1 MVPALVLLLSYLLG
15 SVVFGV
21 LYSRLRGRDIREAD
35 LPGGS
40 GTYRQYGLWP
50 AIIVT
55 AFDIGKG
62 VLASLVTL
70 HYAPQYTWLAVAGVT
85 LGHCYPVYFRFSG
98 GGGIAP
104 FNGAFMGAAPL
115 TATPTFIVTLLII
128 PIYKATLQK
137 RLKLN
142 AIPFAAV
149 CMLIVGTVFSLL
161 LHRGLA
167 EFLAGGTVM
176 AARAVHMLF
185 LPDHDKRAQNLS
197 TPQDG
202 SGEEK
207 ATT

>member
-1 MVPALVLLLSYLLG
+1 MVALVVLLLSYLLG
-15 SVVFGV
+15 SLVFGV
-21 LYSRLRGRDIREAD
+21 LYSRLRGRDIRDAD

-55 AFDIGKG
+55 ALDIGKG
-62 VLASLVTL
+62 VLAALVTQ

-104 FNGAFMGAAPL
+104 FNGAFMGVAPL
-115 TATPTFIVTLLII
+115 TAIPTFIAALLVI

-142 AIPFAAV
+142 ALPFAAA
-149 CMLIVGTVFSLL
+149 CMLIFGVVFSLL
-161 LHRGLA
+161 LGRGLI
-167 EFLAGGTVM
+167 EFLAGGAVM

-185 LPDHDKRAQNLS
+185 QPEKTQAA
-197 TPQDG
+197 
-202 SGEEK
+202 SGQEK
-207 ATT
+207 PVT

>member
-1 MVPALVLLLSYLLG
+1 MVAIAVLLLSYLLG

-55 AFDIGKG
+55 ALDIGKG
-62 VLASLVTL
+62 ILASVVTHSL
-70 HYAPQYTWLAVAGVT
+70 APQYTWLAVAGVT
-85 LGHCYPVYFRFSG
+85 LGHCYPVFFRFSG

-149 CMLIVGTVFSLL
+149 CMLVVGTGFSLL
-161 LHRGLA
+161 LHKGLA

-185 LPDHDKRAQNLS
+185 QPDHDKRAQDKS
-197 TPQDG
+197 
-202 SGEEK
+202 SEEK

>member
-1 MVPALVLLLSYLLG
+1 MVALAVLLLSYLLG

-50 AIIVT
+50 AVIVT
-55 AFDIGKG
+55 ALDIGKG
-62 VLASLVTL
+62 VLASVVTHSL
-70 HYAPQYTWLAVAGVT
+70 APQYTWLAVAGVT
-85 LGHCYPVYFRFSG
+85 LGHCYPVFFRFSG

-128 PIYKATLQK
+128 PLYKATLQK

-149 CMLIVGTVFSLL
+149 CMLVIGVVFSLL
-161 LHRGLA
+161 LHKGLA

-185 LPDHDKRAQNLS
+185 QPDHDKPAQ
-197 TPQDG
+197 DA

>member
-21 LYSRLRGRDIREAD
+21 LYSRLRGRDIRETD

-50 AIIVT
+50 SVTVT
-55 AFDIGKG
+55 ALDIGKG

-85 LGHCYPVYFRFSG
+85 LGHCYPVFFRFSG

-115 TATPTFIVTLLII
+115 TATLTFTVTLLII

-167 EFLAGGTVM
+167 EFLAGGAVM

-185 LPDHDKRAQNLS
+185 LPDHDKRAQDLS

>member
-55 AFDIGKG
+55 AMDIGKG
-62 VLASLVTL
+62 ILASVVT
-70 HYAPQYTWLAVAGVT
+70 HYFAPQYTWLAVAGVT
-85 LGHCYPVYFRFSG
+85 LGHCYPVFFRFSG

-149 CMLIVGTVFSLL
+149 CMLVVGTVFSLL
-161 LHRGLA
+161 LHKGLA
-167 EFLAGGTVM
+167 EFLAGGAVM

-185 LPDHDKRAQNLS
+185 QPDHDKPAPDANS
-197 TPQDG
+197 VQDR

>member
-1 MVPALVLLLSYLLG
+1 MVALAVLLLSYLLG

-21 LYSRLRGRDIREAD
+21 LYSRLRGRDIRDAD

-55 AFDIGKG
+55 ALDIGKG
-62 VLASLVTL
+62 ILASVLTQ
-70 HYAPQYTWLAVAGVT
+70 HFAPAYTWLAVAGVT
-85 LGHCYPVYFRFSG
+85 LGHCYPVFFRFSG

-128 PIYKATLQK
+128 PLYKATLQN

-142 AIPFAAV
+142 AVPFAAA
-149 CMLIVGTVFSLL
+149 CMLIVGIVFSLL
-161 LHRGLA
+161 LRHGLK
-167 EFLAGGTVM
+167 EFLAGGAVM
-176 AARAVHMLF
+176 AARAVHMLL
-185 LPDHDKRAQNLS
+185 LPER
-197 TPQDG
+197 
-202 SGEEK
+202 SGPEAGTDEPAGQEPS
-207 ATT
+207 AT